1 MSLNLNYAVSRNPH
15 IKYQRVCKGCP
26 FSFATKKNP
35 TTTQRTM
42 LLEWEPEW
50 NYELQY
56 SVTRKTPFERCIQL
70 HTPSLFYFLHT
81 VILIL
86 LGTQKRISRSSTL
99 LKGKCTR
106 IRNILAL
113 CFFYLLHTQLY
124 IQFYSFPCL
133 CSGVV
138 RSSGFSNIRDFGKS
152 LFAGLHL
159 FFRRQDIFL

>member
-1 MSLNLNYAVSRNPH
+1 M
-15 IKYQRVCKGCP
+15 P
-26 FSFATKKNP
+26 FSFCYEKKSHYY
-35 TTTQRTM
+35 TADL

-106 IRNILAL
+106 IWKNILAL
-113 CFFYLLHTQLY
+113 ACSLYLVCIHAS
-124 IQFYSFPCL
+124 IQFYSFL
-133 CSGVV
+133 CCGGVV

-152 LFAGLHL
+152 LFVGLHL
-159 FFRRQDIFL
+159 FFFVGKISSCRSL